1 MPRIWDRHRVEGA
14 GRVKFGVSDF
24 SLNEVLYGADP
35 TERVVAVETLETT
48 ATLFLRSV
56 DDALSTRQVPFRPW
70 LITDTTDRFP
80 NAEEVR
86 LDGDGYN
93 VLYRFGA
100 WSAFL
105 DARRELRDEHAP
117 VMQYGSATKQ
127 FLIGSGIT
135 LFKGMAFD
143 DLRRMQ
149 IDIETTTLDPLGQ
162 GASIFL
168 IAISDNRGLATVL
181 GGEERSMLRDLI
193 SIVDERD
200 PDVVEGH
207 NFYSFDLPYI
217 LARCRALGV
226 TPSLG
231 RGAAPANVGQRRNCS
246 IGANTREF
254 VPVYLYGRHIL
265 DTLLAVQRFDV
276 ARGQLSSYGL
286 KECAQVY
293 GFAATDRVYL
303 DRTQIVETFQAD
315 PERVKT
321 YALHDVE
328 ETACLSSLVAPT
340 EFYQTQIVPESL
352 QTVAV
357 TGSGEKIN
365 SVLVRAYIRQGLAI
379 PKQKSPKPYPGG
391 YTEVRLTGVLRPVVK
406 ADVESLYPSL
416 MLVNKIAPESD
427 KLGIFLPLL
436 RELTSRRLDAKAK
449 ANAAKQGPVPPGLGA
464 RGPKP
469 EVEGGEAKGEGRTN
483 DFAYWD
489 GLQNS
494 FKTLINSFYGYIGG
508 PFFFNDFDAARAV
521 TEAGQA
527 VVKQIA
533 ADLESTGAR
542 VIEIDTDGVYFQPP
556 PGVDTREAEIAY
568 VERIGSAL
576 PAGIRLAHDGSYASM
591 LSLKMKNYV
600 LVEYGGRKVY
610 KGSSLRSRADERYGR
625 RFLGE
630 AIDLLMLDQKDE
642 ASTLYK
648 SVLDQIEAGEMPV
661 DLLARRERVTDKLIS
676 SELRRRAAAAIR
688 DSGASHGDFISL
700 YQRKDKTLALIAEYT
715 GDEDVEHYGQKLY
728 RFACRIREAFD
739 DEEFDRLFPKPIPF
753 SKRPD
758 PAQLTMDFF

>member
-1 MPRIWDRHRVEGA
+1 
-14 GRVKFGVSDF
+14 VSEI
-24 SLNEVLYGADP
+24 SLTEVLYGADP

-48 ATLFLRSV
+48 ATLFIRGV
-56 DDALSTRQVPFRPW
+56 DDALTTRQVPFSPW
-70 LITDTTDRFP
+70 LIAEVEGRFP
-80 NAEEVR
+80 GAEEVK

-93 VLYRFGA
+93 VLYRFRG
-100 WSAFL
+100 WSTFL
-105 DARRELRDEHAP
+105 DARRELRDEHAS
-117 VMQYGSATKQ
+117 VMQYGSSTKQ
-127 FLIGSGIT
+127 FLISSGIT
-135 LFKGMAFD
+135 LFKGMTFD

-149 IDIETTTLDPLGQ
+149 VDIETTTLDPQ
-162 GASIFL
+162 APGARIFL
-168 IAISDNRGLATVL
+168 IAISDNRGLGTVL
-181 GGEERSMLRDLI
+181 SGDERSMLREL
-193 SIVDERD
+193 VDIIADRD
-200 PDVVEGH
+200 PDVIEGH

-217 LARCRALGV
+217 LTRCRALGV
-226 TPSLG
+226 APAFG
-231 RGAAPANVGQRRNCS
+231 RGGAQVSVGQRRNCA

-254 VPVYLYGRHIL
+254 VPVYLYGRHVI

-293 GFAATDRVYL
+293 GFAPADRVYL
-303 DRTQIVETFQAD
+303 DRAQITEIYRAD
-315 PERVKT
+315 PEKVKT

-328 ETACLSSLVAPT
+328 ETSCLSSLVTPT

-365 SVLVRAYIRQGLAI
+365 SVLVREYLRQGLAI
-379 PKQKSPKPYPGG
+379 PRQKSPKPYPGG

-416 MLVNKIAPESD
+416 MLVNKIAPKSD
-427 KLGIFLPLL
+427 TLGIFLPML
-436 RELTSRRLDAKAK
+436 RELTNRRLHAKAM
-449 ANAAKQGPVPPGLGA
+449 AKSAGKTALTPSPLSHRNGRGA
-464 RGPKP
+464 GDSSAT
-469 EVEGGEAKGEGRTN
+469 EASQRRET

-508 PFFFNDFDAARAV
+508 PFLFNDFDAARTV

-533 ADLESTGAR
+533 AELEATGAK
-542 VIEIDTDGVYFQPP
+542 VIEIDTDGVYFTPP
-556 PGVDTREAEIAY
+556 PGVDTREAEIDY
-568 VERIGSAL
+568 VERIGDTL
-576 PAGIRLAHDGSYASM
+576 PAGIRLAHDGSYAAM

-600 LVEYGGRKVY
+600 LVEYGGKKVY
-610 KGSSLRSRADERYGR
+610 KGSSLRSRADERFGR

-630 AIDLLMLDQKDE
+630 AIDLLLGDRKEE
-642 ASTLYK
+642 ASALYK
-648 SVLDQIEAGEMPV
+648 RVLDEIEAGQMPV
-661 DLLARRERVTDKLIS
+661 ELLARRERVTDKMIS

-700 YQRKDKTLALIAEYT
+700 YQKRDKSLALIHEYA
-715 GDEDVEHYGQKLY
+715 GDEDTEHYGQKLY
-728 RFACRIREAFD
+728 RFVCRIREAFGE
-739 DEEFDRLFPKPIPF
+739 EEFDLLFPKPIPY

-758 PAQLTMDFF
+758 PAQLTMDLFG